1 MIEGIRHLFDLF
13 TNKPSEELTTSREKT
28 VALEERAILNRKLL
42 DNPKQ
47 ITEFDLA
54 KLLDDSV
61 VRKHQ

>member
-1 MIEGIRHLFDLF
+1 MIDSIRHLFDLF
-13 TNKPSEELTTSREKT
+13 TNKPSAELATSREKT

-61 VRKHQ
+61 ARKN

>member
-1 MIEGIRHLFDLF
+1 MIDSIKHLFDLF
-13 TNKPSEELTTSREKT
+13 TNKPSAELSSSREKT
-28 VALEERAILNRKLL
+28 AALEERAVLNRKLL

-61 VRKHQ
+61 TRKH